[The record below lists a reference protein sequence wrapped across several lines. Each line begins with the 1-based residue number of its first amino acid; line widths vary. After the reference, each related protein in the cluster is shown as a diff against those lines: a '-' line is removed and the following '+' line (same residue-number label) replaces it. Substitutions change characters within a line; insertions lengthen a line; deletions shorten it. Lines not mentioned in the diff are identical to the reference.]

1 MGKSGRFPTAIMNI
15 FLVTGLA
22 AIWMAFAPVQL
33 GGQVS
38 YVVVNGISMEPN
50 YHTGDLV
57 LVRQAAAYQVGD
69 VVTYHD
75 TRMNANVIHRI
86 IDIEGNRFVLQGD
99 NNSWID
105 AARPTADE
113 ILGKLWIYLPKFGK
127 AMLWVKAPLNM
138 ALAAGLFGGLFT
150 VNITM
155 QKPDKNGK
163 KKRKTASIPAGFE
176 MGLYICGILGLI
188 FLGLFIFAFSR
199 PVLTNADRIN
209 YGQTGDFFYSAAVA
223 PGVYDTDSV
232 RSGDP
237 VFTKLTCSL
246 DLGFVYFLAGDHLEN
261 ISGSQRLEAVML
273 DQQSGWK
280 RTIPLS
286 TSTKFKGNTYTTK
299 AVLDLCQLEDLV
311 ASVQEKTG
319 LRLNNYMLD
328 ISALVSV
335 QGKISGQAFTDTF
348 EPHLVFHF
356 VSLRFYVVKESS
368 NTNPLH
374 TLQEGSLAST
384 AKVDN
389 TLQLFGLKPAIRAV
403 RVVAL
408 AGLVVSLAGLLGL
421 GLYFY
426 KASQR
431 SPAAVIGIKYGP
443 ILMDVQE
450 QGLERL
456 SPIIEVTTIE
466 DMARLA
472 ERQSAMLMHLVRDG
486 VHYYFVQTEG
496 TTYRYVAGMDQPV
509 DSRPDQSGIELAA
522 IEEDAQNQT

>member
-1 MGKSGRFPTAIMNI
+1 MGKSGRFPTVIMNVL
-15 FLVTGLA
+15 LVAGLA
-22 AIWMAFAPVQL
+22 AIWIAFAPAKL

-38 YVVVNGISMEPN
+38 YVLVNGISMEPN

-57 LVRQAAAYQVGD
+57 IVRPAPAYQVGD

-75 TRMNANVIHRI
+75 AEMNANVIHRI
-86 IDIEGNRFVLQGD
+86 IQVVGERYVLQGD

-105 AARPTADE
+105 GYEPTAAE
-113 ILGKLWIYLPKFGK
+113 IAGKLWIYLPQFGS
-127 AMLWVKAPLNM
+127 AVLWIKAPFNM
-138 ALAAGLFGGLFT
+138 ALAAGFFGGLFT
-150 VNITM
+150 VNMTM

-163 KKRKTASIPAGFE
+163 KKRKAASNPAGFE
-176 MGLYICGILGLI
+176 MGLYICGILGLV
-188 FLGLFIFAFSR
+188 FLGLFIFAFNR
-199 PVLTNADRIN
+199 PVLTNADMIK

-261 ISGSQRLEAVML
+261 ISGRQRLEAVVL
-273 DQQSGWK
+273 DQQTGWK
-280 RTIPLS
+280 RTIPLT
-286 TSTKFKGNTYTTK
+286 TSTKFNGNTYTTR
-299 AVLDLCQLEDLV
+299 AVLDLCQLENLV
-311 ASVQEKTG
+311 ASVQQKTG
-319 LRLNNYMLD
+319 LRLSSYTLD
-328 ISALVSV
+328 ISAPVSV
-335 QGKISGQAFTDTF
+335 QGSISGQALHDTF
-348 EPHLVFHF
+348 EPHLTFNFDSLHF
-356 VSLRFYVVKESS
+356 FIERDPSK
-368 NTNPLH
+368 TDPMH

-389 TLQLFGLKPAIRAV
+389 TLKLFGLKPAIRTV
-403 RVVAL
+403 RVVSL
-408 AGLVVSLAGLLGL
+408 AGLVVSLGGLLGL
-421 GLYFY
+421 GLFFY

-466 DMARLA
+466 DMAKLA
-472 ERQSAMLMHLVRDG
+472 VRQSAMLMHLVRDG

-496 TTYRYVAGMDQPV
+496 TTYRYVVGVDQPFGPP
-509 DSRPDQSGIELAA
+509 PDVTGIELAA
-522 IEEDAQNQT
+522 REEDAQ